1 MQSKSLRT
9 GDLCRDDIE
18 KYSNMVYRLAFSLV
32 KNEYDADDVYQDVFL
47 QYIQKN
53 PHFQSEEHKKAWFL
67 RVTINRCK
75 NLFKTAW
82 MLKVMGVQNDE
93 SMDAATGELSI
104 HMVKGAVGSE
114 GISVPSAEDEFLAK
128 QQDEL
133 IKLVKTLPSKY
144 RVVIHLFYCE
154 DLSVEEISVILKKKP
169 STVRTQLTRAR
180 ELLRKVMK
188 EGSYVS

>member
-1 MQSKSLRT
+1 MRSKSLCL
-9 GDLCRDDIE
+9 GNSCMGDIE
-18 KYSNMVYRLAFSLV
+18 KYSNMVYKLAFSLV

-47 QYIQKN
+47 QYIQKM

-75 NLFKTAW
+75 NFFKTAW
-82 MLKVMGVQNDE
+82 MLKVLKVQKDE
-93 SMDAATGELSI
+93 DMDAAVGELSL
-104 HMVKGAVGSE
+104 HTVKGVERKESV
-114 GISVPSAEDEFLAK
+114 SVPSAEDEYLRT

-133 IKLVKTLPSKY
+133 INLVKTLPHKY
-144 RVVIHLFYCE
+144 RVVIHLFYYE

-188 EGSYVS
+188 EESYVS